1 MTTSAGKA
9 DETYAKLD
17 KFDGSDPASYR
28 KWRRKAEPMLLALPT
43 TFEKTRWGPKLMEYI
58 TGVAE
63 ELLEHIKIEEM
74 CKETGY
80 QLLLKALDEKYLE
93 RAQEEIQKY
102 LQEYFY
108 KSVIKHVQAE

>member
-58 TGVAE
+58 TGEAE
-63 ELLEHIKIEEM
+63 ELLEH
-74 CKETGY
+74 
-80 QLLLKALDEKYLE
+80 AE
-93 RAQEEIQKY
+93 RPAQVFCE
-102 LQEYFY
+102 L
-108 KSVIKHVQAE
+108 SRARMLCRTRRVGRL

>member
-17 KFDGSDPASYR
+17 KFDGSDP
-28 KWRRKAEPMLLALPT
+28 T
-43 TFEKTRWGPKLMEYI
+43 TFDAVGFTSFEKTRWGPKLMEYI

>member
-1 MTTSAGKA
+1 
-9 DETYAKLD
+9 
-17 KFDGSDPASYR
+17 
-28 KWRRKAEPMLLALPT
+28 MLLAYL
-43 TFEKTRWGPKLMEYI
+43 PKLMEYI
-58 TGVAE
+58 TGEAQ

-93 RAQEEIQKY
+93 RTQKAIQKY

-108 KSVIKHVQAE
+108 KNVIKQNETYRQYMVRLDSTYIHLKSHGVELFLEIRGWFLTRKL